1 MNAKILY
8 ILGYKVDLVGRTYE
22 TSLDSEDHDFDTQ
35 HDLKECPGWIDSGTR
50 GCPIPNGAVLAGASK
65 RSNAMWLA
73 IIDLRYK
80 HKTIKLRLPFPVE
93 SLCMVYD
100 DDTEVLTIAGG
111 TGFGDEERALGKQ
124 IWQIKLFDKGS
135 EWHQMLSLQQ
145 GVYDPVLFSN
155 RGVIFIVGGYNEP
168 KHVDATT
175 RCLKLPI
182 GGGWQDIGNLP
193 EPLKDPGHREGVL
206 WTDTNPA
213 GREMIV
219 ITDDEALH
227 CDSTEDEWVR
237 HDHGKNLKNCT
248 PVLGSDGNV
257 YVHLKYIDDGKEK
270 YDVGAYDPKSHEL
283 VYLKDED
290 FMSFLHHV
298 FIPGYFLAPIL

>member
-1 MNAKILY
+1 
-8 ILGYKVDLVGRTYE
+8 
-22 TSLDSEDHDFDTQ
+22 
-35 HDLKECPGWIDSGTR
+35 
-50 GCPIPNGAVLAGASK
+50 
-65 RSNAMWLA
+65 MWLA
-73 IIDLRYK
+73 IIDLYK
-80 HKTIKLRLPFPVE
+80 HETIKLHLPFPVE

-111 TGFGDEERALGKQ
+111 TGFGDEERNLGKQ
-124 IWQIKLFDKGS
+124 VWQIKLFDKAS
-135 EWHQMLSLQQ
+135 EWHQMPPLQQ

-182 GGGWQDIGNLP
+182 GGGWQDIGELP
-193 EPLKDPGHREGVL
+193 EPLKDPGHRGGVL

-213 GREMIV
+213 EREMIV
-219 ITDDEALH
+219 ITDDQALH
-227 CDSTEDEWVR
+227 CDSSDHVWVR
-237 HDHGKNLKNCT
+237 HDHGKNLENCT

-270 YDVGAYDPKSHEL
+270 YDVGAYDPTSHEL
-283 VYLKDED
+283 MYLKDED
-290 FMSFLHHV
+290 FMGDYLHV
-298 FIPGYFLAPIL
+298 FLPGYFIAPIL